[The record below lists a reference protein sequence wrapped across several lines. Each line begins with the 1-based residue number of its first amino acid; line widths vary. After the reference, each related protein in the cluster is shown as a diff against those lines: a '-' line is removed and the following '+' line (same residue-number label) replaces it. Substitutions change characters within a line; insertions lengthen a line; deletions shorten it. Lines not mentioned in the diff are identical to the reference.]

1 MLTIKIW
8 KPVSKLVCTKC
19 THGSYSLLT
28 FSAIFHYMTFYEW
41 TISTR
46 EGWPKQLTGQF
57 TSLHAAIHMPT
68 TRAPLVAI
76 ACRSHAACFTSF
88 HANTRDTVW
97 YIRHTPH

>member
-46 EGWPKQLTGQF
+46 EGWPK
-57 TSLHAAIHMPT
+57 
-68 TRAPLVAI
+68 
-76 ACRSHAACFTSF
+76 
-88 HANTRDTVW
+88 
-97 YIRHTPH
+97 